1 MNQRKTLEKRSF
13 VSVPCSPSTFFLT
26 AKNRFNFLFI
36 IKAIQLYDVIIAI
49 GRTTEDLNK
58 AM

>member
-1 MNQRKTLEKRSF
+1 MIQRKTLEKRSF
-13 VSVPCSPSTFFLT
+13 VSVPCSHSTFFLT
-26 AKNRFNFLFI
+26 AKNRSNSLFI
-36 IKAIQLYDVIIAI
+36 IKARQLSDVIIAV